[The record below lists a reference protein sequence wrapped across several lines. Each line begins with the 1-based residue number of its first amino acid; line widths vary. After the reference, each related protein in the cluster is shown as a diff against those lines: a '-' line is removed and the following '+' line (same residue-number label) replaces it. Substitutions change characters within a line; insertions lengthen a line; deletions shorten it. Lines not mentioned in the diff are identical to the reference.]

1 MEFQVQGGTTLVV
14 AATLAAGEQIGS
26 EAGELGWLR
35 GGVVEF
41 DLAAGAAI
49 LGELLEK

>member
-1 MEFQVQGGTTLVV
+1 MEFQVQGGTTPV

-26 EAGELGWLR
+26 EAGELGAA
-35 GGVVEF
+35 GV
-41 DLAAGAAI
+41 GAAI

>member
-14 AATLAAGEQIGS
+14 AATLA
-26 EAGELGWLR
+26 AGELGWLR